1 MFGLDVDTLRNI
13 RKTIAQFPHIE
24 KVLIYGSRAKG
35 NYKTGS
41 DIDITLI
48 AKDLTLKNSVYPL
61 STALDD
67 LYLPYTFDISIF
79 DQLENPDFVDHI
91 LRVGKT
97 FYQKENNVRKG
108 WKETTIGDVCELY
121 QPKTISKKEMTS
133 DGKYL
138 VFGANG
144 IIGRYNKF
152 NHEESQL
159 LITCRGATCG
169 SVNISE
175 PQSWITGNAMVV
187 RPKVAE
193 LSLKFLEYLFRGSV
207 DLTSVISGAAQPQIT
222 RKSLSPVTIYY
233 PPLAE
238 QKRIVAVLD
247 EAFATMAT
255 ATANTKKNIA
265 NAKELFDSALHS
277 VFQHPQPA
285 EDSVSDVTAEWQKAA
300 LGEVCE
306 FRRGLTYK
314 KSDEVPVSKNA
325 ILRANNITVETG
337 EINFDEIRFIN
348 DEINIPLSKKIIHGC
363 LLVCTASGSKKHLGK
378 IGIVETG
385 SDYAFGGFMGIL
397 VPAKRVLPKYLF
409 YLTRSD
415 IYRDFIDALSDGMNI
430 NNLKWSQLSQFQVP
444 LPPLP
449 EQQRIATFLDKLS
462 AEKQTL
468 VDIYKTKIRSL
479 AELKQSMLH
488 QAFTGELTSK

>member
-35 NYKTGS
+35 NYKAGS
-41 DIDITLI
+41 DIDITLV
-48 AKDLTLKNSVYPL
+48 AEDLTLKNSVYPL

-67 LYLPYTFDISIF
+67 LHLPYTFDISIF

-91 LRVGKT
+91 LRIGKT

-121 QPKTISKKEMTS
+121 QPKTISKKEMIS

-144 IIGRYNKF
+144 VIGRYNKF
-152 NHEESQL
+152 NHEEPQL

-193 LSLKFLEYLFRGSV
+193 LSLRFLEYLFRGSVDFTSVISGAAQPQITRKSLSPVTIFYPPLAEQKRIVAILDEAFAAIATATANIEKNLANAKELFDSELNRVLQPPQPADNSVSDVTAEWRETTLGEVCELYQPKTISKKEMISDGKYLVFGANGVIGRHNKFNHEEPQLLITCRGATCGSVNISEPQSWITGNAMVVRPKVTGLSLRFLEYLFRGSV

-222 RKSLSPVTIYY
+222 RKSLSPVLIFY
-233 PPLAE
+233 PPSLSE
-238 QKRIVAVLD
+238 QK
-247 EAFATMAT
+247 
-255 ATANTKKNIA
+255 
-265 NAKELFDSALHS
+265 
-277 VFQHPQPA
+277 
-285 EDSVSDVTAEWQKAA
+285 
-300 LGEVCE
+300 
-306 FRRGLTYK
+306 
-314 KSDEVPVSKNA
+314 
-325 ILRANNITVETG
+325 
-337 EINFDEIRFIN
+337 
-348 DEINIPLSKKIIHGC
+348 
-363 LLVCTASGSKKHLGK
+363 
-378 IGIVETG
+378 
-385 SDYAFGGFMGIL
+385 
-397 VPAKRVLPKYLF
+397 
-409 YLTRSD
+409 
-415 IYRDFIDALSDGMNI
+415 
-430 NNLKWSQLSQFQVP
+430 
-444 LPPLP
+444 
-449 EQQRIATFLDKLS
+449 RIATFLDKLS
-462 AEKQTL
+462 AGKQTL
-468 VDIYKTKIRSL
+468 VKTYETKIHSL
-479 AELKQSMLH
+479 TELKQSLLH